1 MVLSSKNLM
10 DIIANTLESGE
21 YDIAIYT
28 KDKHLFIGVKRP
40 HSPMQYYDNDEK
52 GNTTYYNLTQEFIE
66 SLEIVCM
73 ITHNHSELPNIVY
86 GNIRSVPFLNSI

>member
-1 MVLSSKNLM
+1 MVLSNNNVM
-10 DIIANTLESGE
+10 DTIADTLESGE

-52 GNTTYYNLTQEFIE
+52 ENTTYYTLTQEFID
-66 SLEIVCM
+66 SLDIVCM
-73 ITHNHSELPNIVY
+73 ITHNHTKLPRIVY
-86 GNIRSVPFLNSI
+86 GNIRAIPLLQ

>member
-1 MVLSSKNLM
+1 MLPSEVKPM
-10 DIIANTLESGE
+10 TVIKTTLDSGE

-40 HSPMQYYDNDEK
+40 HSQMQYYDNDEK
-52 GNTTYYNLTQEFIE
+52 TNTTYHLLTQDFIE

-73 ITHNHSELPNIVY
+73 ITHNHYGLPAVVY
-86 GNIRSVPFLNSI
+86 GSVRSIPLLQ